1 MSREVFSAVIRGA
14 HQFVSEAEGA
24 WKRAVE
30 KHGAAT
36 ELRFPETAFAL
47 PMILAITGRRVQKLA
62 DCEPVLKHCREDLLH
77 DVPAEKVWL
86 PYLGHGLDAGAAT
99 LFAQEILCAID
110 YLEGYRPGD
119 GYTGFLTDTSMR
131 EVGIQLVD
139 GRMPGFAAIL
149 GPAPNDEVAV
159 KIIREL
165 QKRNILIFP
174 VADRNGAT
182 LKQQLDRQGIQTGWD
197 TYIVPTGPRTRDAI
211 FVLNWAVRSALTFG
225 GLKPGSFRDILQ
237 YQRDR
242 VFAFGITF
250 GHIPDDWY
258 ATGAGAILMG
268 YPVVSDSA
276 DTPEVRPTGVT
287 TYEAL
292 VRQTDYEQLVPT
304 GIEVRGVKVKVEQID
319 IPVAFAAA
327 FEGERVR
334 REDMQVEFGGKNA
347 RCCEYLHMADMDSI
361 TDGSIEVLG
370 QDIDAVKPGA
380 AVNLGI
386 EVLVAGREMQEDFE
400 GILERQ
406 IHRYINHAQGVMH
419 IGQRHLVWLRVSKS
433 TYQQG
438 FRLRHFG
445 NILHAKLH
453 DEYGKIVDK
462 VAVRI
467 ITDQRE
473 IDRLVA
479 ASQAA
484 CRARDL
490 RLAGLKDEDV
500 DVFYSCTLCQTFAPN
515 HVCVV
520 SPERPGLCG
529 AYTWLDCKAAFQ
541 ISPQGCNQPI
551 TKGKAVDAAMGE
563 WEGVNQFVYDKSNR
577 TVDHYCQYSLMTHPM
592 TSCGCF
598 ECIVCIVPEANGVLV
613 VNREYGGMTPIGMEF
628 STLAGQVGGGVQTPG
643 FLGIGRRYMLSRKFI
658 SYEGGFSR
666 ILWLP
671 KELKDEMKDDL
682 EATAAAL
689 GLSGFVDKIAD
700 ESVAVDGN
708 ALLEFLEK
716 ADHPALKM
724 PSLLGIP
731 GSRRD

>member
-14 HQFVSEAEGA
+14 HKFVDEAQEA
-24 WKRAVE
+24 WEKAVA
-30 KHGAAT
+30 KHGESAQ
-36 ELRFPETAFAL
+36 LRFPETAFAL
-47 PMILAITGRRVQKLA
+47 PMILALTGRKVEKLA

-77 DVPAEKVWL
+77 DVPADHVWL

-99 LFAQEILCAID
+99 MFAQEILCAID
-110 YLEGYRPGD
+110 YLDGYAPDD

-149 GPAPNDEVAV
+149 GPAPDNETAV

-174 VADRNGAT
+174 IANRNGRS
-182 LKQQLDRQGIQTGWD
+182 LKQQLDEESIQTGWD
-197 TYIVPTGPRTRDAI
+197 TYIVPTGPRTRDGI
-211 FVLNWAVRSALTFG
+211 FVLDWAVRSALTFG
-225 GLKPGSFRDILQ
+225 GLKPGSFQEILQ
-237 YQRDR
+237 YSRDR

-250 GHIPDDWY
+250 GTIPDDWY
-258 ATGAGAILMG
+258 STGAGAILMG
-268 YPVVSDSA
+268 YPVISDSQ

-292 VRQTDYEQLVPT
+292 VRETDHDQLVPT
-304 GIEVRGVKVKVEQID
+304 CIEVRGVRVKVEEVD

-334 REDMQVEFGGKNA
+334 RDDMQVEFGGKQA
-347 RCCEYLHMADMDSI
+347 HCIEYLRTVDMDSI
-361 TDGSIEVLG
+361 TDGDIEVVG
-370 QDIDAVKPGA
+370 EDIDEVEAGTA
-380 AVNLGI
+380 MNMGI

-406 IHRYINHAQGVMH
+406 IHRYINHATGLMH
-419 IGQRHLVWLRVSKS
+419 IGQRHLVWLRLSKAAFE
-433 TYQQG
+433 QG
-438 FRLRHFG
+438 FRLHHLG

-462 VAVRI
+462 VAVRV
-467 ITDQRE
+467 ITDQE
-473 IDRLVA
+473 ELDKLAEVA
-479 ASQAA
+479 QATYHE
-484 CRARDL
+484 RDV
-490 RLAGLKDEDV
+490 RLAGLTDEEV
-500 DVFYSCTLCQTFAPN
+500 DLFYSCTLCQTFAPN

-529 AYTWLDCKAAFQ
+529 AYTWLDCKAAYQ

-551 TKGKAVDAAMGE
+551 PKGNTISAEMGE
-563 WEGVNQFVYDKSNR
+563 WESVNQFVYDNSNR
-577 TVDHYCQYSLMTHPM
+577 SVEHYCQYSLMHNPM

-643 FLGIGRRYMLSRKFI
+643 FLGIGRRYMLSAKFI
-658 SYEGGFSR
+658 SYEGGFAR
-666 ILWLP
+666 IVWLP
-671 KELKDEMKDDL
+671 KELKDEMREDL
-682 EATAAAL
+682 QARADAV
-689 GLSGFVDKIAD
+689 GLPDFVDKIAD
-700 ESVAVDGN
+700 ETIAVDGK
-708 ALLEFLEK
+708 LLVEFMQK
-716 ADHPALKM
+716 VDHPALKM
-724 PSLLGIP
+724 DSLLGIP